1 MADAVTS
8 QTILD
13 GERLF
18 IAKFTNISDGT
29 GETAVTKIDV
39 TTLAPNSFGL
49 ACNGVKLNKIYGTT
63 HGMEVRILWDATTDQ
78 FAWQIPQNSNYLMD
92 LSSFGGIPNNAGAV
106 KPATFCL
113 LQQTLQLATCTL
125 SCLNVSKST
134 HQLKVETHNDRRRHS
149 NSP

>member
-18 IAKFTNISDGT
+18 IGKFTNFSDGT
-29 GETAVTKIDV
+29 GETGVIKIDV
-39 TTLAPNSFGL
+39 STLSPNAFGL

-63 HGMEVRILWDATTDQ
+63 HGLEVQILWDATTDV

-92 LSSFGGIPNNAGAV
+92 FSSFGGIPNNAGAGKTGDV
-106 KPATFCL
+106 LFTTRDAGAGDMYTIVLECIKTYAT
-113 LQQTLQLATCTL
+113 A
-125 SCLNVSKST
+125 
-134 HQLKVETHNDRRRHS
+134 
-149 NSP
+149 

>member
-29 GETAVTKIDV
+29 GETGVLKIDV
-39 TTLAPNSFGL
+39 STLNPNSFGL

-92 LSSFGGIPNNAGAV
+92 LSSFGGIPNNAGAGKTGDV
-106 KPATFCL
+106 LFTTADASAGDMYSIVL
-113 LQQTLQLATCTL
+113 ECT
-125 SCLNVSKST
+125 KT
-134 HQLKVETHNDRRRHS
+134 YAEA
-149 NSP
+149 

>member
-39 TTLAPNSFGL
+39 TTLNRNSFGL
-49 ACNGVKLNKIYGTT
+49 ACNGVKINRIWANT

-78 FAWQIPQNSNYLMD
+78 FAWMIPQNTTYDMSFD
-92 LSSFGGIPNNAGAV
+92 SFGGIPNNAGAGKNGNLLFTTADASSGDMYTIV
-106 KPATFCL
+106 LECL
-113 LQQTLQLATCTL
+113 KTYA
-125 SCLNVSKST
+125 
-134 HQLKVETHNDRRRHS
+134 
-149 NSP
+149 SP

>member
-18 IAKFTNISDGT
+18 IGKFTNFSDGT
-29 GETAVTKIDV
+29 GETGVIKIDV
-39 TTLAPNSFGL
+39 STLSPNAFGL

-63 HGMEVRILWDATTDQ
+63 HGFEVQILWDATTDV

-92 LSSFGGIPNNAGAV
+92 FSSFGGIPNNAGAGRTGDV
-106 KPATFCL
+106 LFTTRDASAGDMYTIVLECIKTYAT
-113 LQQTLQLATCTL
+113 A
-125 SCLNVSKST
+125 
-134 HQLKVETHNDRRRHS
+134 
-149 NSP
+149 